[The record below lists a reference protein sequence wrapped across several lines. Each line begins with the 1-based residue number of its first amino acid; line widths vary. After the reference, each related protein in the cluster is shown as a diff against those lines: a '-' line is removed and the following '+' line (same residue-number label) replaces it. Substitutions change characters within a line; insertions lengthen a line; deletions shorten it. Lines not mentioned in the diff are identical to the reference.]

1 MGVTIKDIAAKAG
14 VSHTTVSRA
23 MNDSPLISLETKE
36 RIKQIAQEMNY
47 VPNLSAK
54 GLVTVHSYNVGVFFS
69 SLIHA
74 TSADFIYTMIKTIG
88 QGIHAPYNVVVNGL
102 DTISEN
108 CSVGPSNFDGIILV
122 SQFDSDEAFIQNTK
136 EKGIPLVVINRKTM
150 VPGIQN
156 LYCDETSGVAKA
168 VEFLWQKGHRDIG
181 YIEGD
186 RESASNMRRKMGYE
200 QQMKLQGA
208 AINPEWVRQGDFSV
222 ESGYQQAN
230 ELMKLEKLPTAVI
243 CASDA
248 MAIGAMRGFAENGLK
263 VPEDI
268 SVIGFDNGIL
278 ADFSLPS
285 LTSIGRPLE
294 KMGFAAAEIL
304 MKMLSD
310 HPAEELRICYDTT
323 LYPKE
328 SVKVMEE

>member
-1 MGVTIKDIAAKAG
+1 MGVTIKDIAAKAN

-23 MNDSPLISLETKE
+23 LNDSPLISPETKE

-54 GLVTVHSYNVGVFFS
+54 GLVTVHSYNIGVFFS

-88 QGIHAPYNVVVNGL
+88 QGIRPPYNVVVNGL
-102 DTISEN
+102 DTISES
-108 CSVGPSNFDGIILV
+108 CGIGPSNFDGIILV
-122 SQFDSDEAFIQNTK
+122 SQFESDEGFIQNAK
-136 EKGIPLVVINRKTM
+136 ENGIPMVVINRKTS
-150 VPGIQN
+150 VAGIPN

-168 VEFLWQKGHRDIG
+168 VEFLWEKGHRKIG

-186 RESASNMRRKMGYE
+186 QASASNMRRKMGYE
-200 QQMKLQGA
+200 QQMKRQGLTV
-208 AINPEWVRQGDFSV
+208 NPEWVRQGDFSV
-222 ESGYQQAN
+222 ESGYEQAN
-230 ELMKLEKLPTAVI
+230 ELMQQKELPTAVI

-248 MAIGAMRGFAENGLK
+248 MAIGAMRGFAENGLT
-263 VPEDI
+263 VPDDI

-278 ADFSLPS
+278 AGFSLPS
-285 LTSIGRPLE
+285 LSSIGRPLE
-294 KMGFAAAEIL
+294 KMGAAAAQIL
-304 MKMLSD
+304 MKMLNNE
-310 HPAEELRICYDTT
+310 PVEEMRICYDTT

-328 SVKVMEE
+328 SVKVIGE